1 MLPVSAFGRERWTEL
16 NLGPFYIDFVND
28 PAAARDV
35 LTQFEQV
42 RWVLGGSL
50 EIQDLRS
57 LWPIRVVYE
66 PSAGA
71 PGEFIQRNGQFLLVC
86 RPGSRPS
93 LEQVTAILLEA
104 NTPRLPEEAQ
114 SGLLQLFGTLEAQGS
129 HVSWGGPIPKPNL
142 AWARMQLFATRFEY
156 RASLHVLV
164 ASLKSGSSLSV
175 AERNAFGKDPAV
187 LEKEVRA
194 NLAAGNWQAVAVS
207 GRPLDPKRDFGEHA
221 LDPAIADCYHADSLL
236 ESNLKAAE
244 TLYKGAIE
252 AGGPAKAMGFAGLA
266 EVARRQKEDPKPFL
280 QNALDAGIISAPVDV
295 ALAALEPPQRALELL
310 KRAAALNPLWA
321 VPIYEQ
327 ARLATDPA
335 VKETLLRKA
344 VQIDPR
350 ATTYWLELAQLQTT
364 NGHAIEA
371 QGSWL
376 RAEDSAGTA
385 AEKERI
391 HQMRMD
397 IEQKRLDAA
406 DEERVRE
413 RDAAHADDQRAQDN
427 EAAAIRAAEE
437 KANRE
442 NDVAA
447 GDDKPADV
455 VPWDAML
462 PQRKL
467 SGMLTQV
474 DCLRGGKTRLIIQ
487 ERSGKTTSV
496 LGDSNLTTA
505 LSCGTQQPPKKVSIS
520 YAADPDQ
527 HFRTA
532 GRLVNLQLQ

>member
-1 MLPVSAFGRERWTEL
+1 V
-16 NLGPFYIDFVND
+16 DFVND

-35 LTQFEQV
+35 LTQFEQA
-42 RWVLGGSL
+42 RWVLGNLL
-50 EIQDLRS
+50 EIQELRS
-57 LWPIRVVYE
+57 LWPIRVVFE

-71 PGEFIQRNGQFLLVC
+71 AGEFTERNGQFLLVC
-86 RPGSRPS
+86 LPGSRPS

-104 NTPRLPEEAQ
+104 NTPRLPDDAQ
-114 SGLLQLFGTLEAQGS
+114 SGLLQLFGTLEAHGS
-129 HVSWGGPIPKPNL
+129 HVTWGGPILKPNL

-187 LEKEVRA
+187 LEKEVQA
-194 NLAAGNWQAVAVS
+194 NLAAGNWQAVSVS
-207 GRPLDPKRDFGEHA
+207 GRPLDPKRDFGEHS
-221 LDPAIADCYHADSLL
+221 LDAAVADCYHADSLL
-236 ESNLKAAE
+236 ETDLKAAE
-244 TLYKGAIE
+244 ALYNGAIG
-252 AGGPAKAMGFAGLA
+252 AGGTAKALGFAGLA
-266 EVARRQKEDPKPFL
+266 EVAKRRKEDPKPFL

-327 ARLATDPA
+327 ARLTTDPA
-335 VKETLLRKA
+335 AKEALLRKA
-344 VQIDPR
+344 AQIDPR
-350 ATTYWLELAQLQTT
+350 ATSYWLDLAQLQTT

-376 RAEDSAGTA
+376 RAEDSAPTA
-385 AEKERI
+385 GEKDHI

-397 IEQKRLDAA
+397 TEQGRLDAA
-406 DEERVRE
+406 DAERIRE
-413 RDAAHADDQRAQDN
+413 REAAHADDQRAQDN
-427 EAAAIRAAEE
+427 EADAIRAAEE

-442 NDVAA
+442 NDLAA
-447 GDDKPADV
+447 GNEKPADV
-455 VPWDAML
+455 VPWDATL

-467 SGMLTQV
+467 TGLLTQV
-474 DCLRGGKTRLIIQ
+474 DCLHGGKTRLTIQ

-505 LSCGTQQPPKKVSIS
+505 ISCGIQQPPKKVSIS
-520 YAADPDQ
+520 YAADPDA